1 MQGVNQLLCINNE
14 IVRLMVSLLLYKLLT
29 LAANMA
35 SQVWVVDICNFII
48 EQGMLYNMRHQS
60 VQESWAV
67 PGKTKPTLPSQLS
80 NCLLNY
86 THLTGLTCLD
96 KGIVLIR
103 GKLGDV
109 NLV

>member
-1 MQGVNQLLCINNE
+1 
-14 IVRLMVSLLLYKLLT
+14 
-29 LAANMA
+29 MA

-60 VQESWAV
+60 VQESWVV

-80 NCLLNY
+80 NCLLNHTY
-86 THLTGLTCLD
+86 LIGLTYQD

-103 GKLGDV
+103 GKPGDV
-109 NLV
+109 NQVMITVHHMQLCGRPHE